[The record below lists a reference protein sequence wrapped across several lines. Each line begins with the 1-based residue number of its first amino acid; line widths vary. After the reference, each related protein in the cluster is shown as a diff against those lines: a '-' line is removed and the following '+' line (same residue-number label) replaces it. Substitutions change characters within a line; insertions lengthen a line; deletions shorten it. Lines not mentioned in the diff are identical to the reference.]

1 MLNPLQEG
9 AVWHR
14 RTERQKMRGRAV
26 RTWRSQ
32 DGNFLQKGGT
42 LLRIILESLFC
53 KLCEDRPEGGQTC
66 GRIRQVAAVQM
77 TVA

>member
-1 MLNPLQEG
+1 M
-9 AVWHR
+9 
-14 RTERQKMRGRAV
+14 